1 MLQYFDYYNQI
12 ALYGFGAALPPYL
25 KCVGQCFALN
35 GNYYHPLITGGVD
48 EIVRH
53 YKQALKEVKPHGPTK
68 LSDMINMAF
77 QFAQAEYQSTNYYVL
92 VLITDGSLDDFAL
105 SVEKIIEAS
114 LLLLP
119 LSIVIVGVGDGDFS
133 QL

>member
-35 GNYYHPLITGGVD
+35 GNYYHPLITGGVE
-48 EIVRH
+48 EIIKH
-53 YKQALKEVKPHGPTK
+53 YKQALKEIKPHGPTK